1 MKKMKMG
8 VAGLLT
14 TCAMIVAAP
23 AFATTTPSAPGAQV
37 QSDAHAKGPRQELRC
52 GVRSDGVVY
61 CEYVIVW

>member
-8 VAGLLT
+8 FAGLLT
-14 TCAMIVAAP
+14 TCALIVAAP
-23 AFATTTPSAPGAQV
+23 AFATTTPTAPAAQA
-37 QSDAHAKGPRQELRC
+37 QSDANAKARQELRC